1 MNSNAHEAD
10 SQIRSRLSQRRA
22 AAASLVQRVRLTKK
36 LASVLNGLDLSEV
49 QIGDVIR
56 VPEATAAMLIRE
68 GWAELVK
75 PEADRSE
82 K

>member
-1 MNSNAHEAD
+1 MNSNAYEAE
-10 SQIRSRLSQRRA
+10 SHVRSRSSQRRA

-36 LASVLNGLDLSEV
+36 LASALNGLDLSEV

-75 PEADRSE
+75 SEADRPE